1 MNLQKLAEKI
11 NERVENHQAVGSPSH
26 LYIGRHT
33 EYHLL
38 TPVEYYVTESDE
50 YNGSYI
56 IWCLDRL
63 EELGKEPH
71 LYKATALESEDH
83 EGEYCCRISRD
94 GEVCKGAFSSFLFG
108 KTRAEAVTLA
118 LAKALGVEDE

>member
-38 TPVEYYVTESDE
+38 TPVEYYVNESDE

-63 EELGKEPH
+63 EELGDDTVLLAPPYTGGG
-71 LYKATALESEDH
+71 YKVCYLE
-83 EGEYCCRISRD
+83 ID
-94 GEVCKGAFSSFLFG
+94 GSPQDVAHG

>member
-38 TPVEYYVTESDE
+38 TPVEYYVNESDE

-63 EELGKEPH
+63 EELGWGECFLAWRNDKN
-71 LYKATALESEDH
+71 LYEVFKSWDDIGGGFTVSE
-83 EGEYCCRISRD
+83 
-94 GEVCKGAFSSFLFG
+94 G
-108 KTRAEAVTLA
+108 KTRAEAVTFA